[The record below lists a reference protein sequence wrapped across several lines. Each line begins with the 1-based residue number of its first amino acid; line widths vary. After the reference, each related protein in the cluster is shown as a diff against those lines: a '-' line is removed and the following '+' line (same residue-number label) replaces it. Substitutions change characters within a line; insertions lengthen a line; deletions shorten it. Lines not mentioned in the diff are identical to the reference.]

1 MPHTPRE
8 FSYFIIIIET
18 LYWATVCRIT
28 HIDVHLAK
36 GGKKKLFYASCTQQ
50 HLSPYLREHNCLDMG
65 GSAELTHLR
74 FLLFTCFISK

>member
-36 GGKKKLFYASCTQQ
+36 GGKKNSFMQVVLNSI
-50 HLSPYLREHNCLDMG
+50 YLH
-65 GSAELTHLR
+65 
-74 FLLFTCFISK
+74 I